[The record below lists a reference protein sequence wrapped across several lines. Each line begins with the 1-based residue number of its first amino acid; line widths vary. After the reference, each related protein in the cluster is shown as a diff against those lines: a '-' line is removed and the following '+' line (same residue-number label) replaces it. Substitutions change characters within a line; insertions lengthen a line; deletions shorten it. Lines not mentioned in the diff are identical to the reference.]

1 MKRLFYL
8 LSVFLIWLCIWCA
21 PVSAQDLSPDVSDSL
36 EAQILEL
43 SFDDLPA
50 FEGDGFMLGYR
61 DTIFQAEGQ
70 AGVDHYDEAI
80 AGYESPYDPA
90 REWIA
95 GQFPSEVIKLGDLMY
110 TGIGIE
116 QLTMDG
122 IGQITGIDIENFQ
135 LADVPFLRDLTLS
148 DLVGDVPF
156 LGDYAL
162 VDLPN
167 LVERI
172 GGSGSQEMLSQ
183 YLASNPDIA
192 DMSIAESGL
201 GSLQVSD
208 VPNLGATK
216 LGEIPEVGDDVIANV
231 PGLSIMQFGSYP
243 GLEMVGGLIP
253 IAKQDISF
261 GEKEYSGQKV
271 TPKPVSG
278 GTNGKETWEPIAC
291 VGGCAH
297 IELYDS
303 DISPIK
309 GAWAGSNWMTNKHRV
324 RDGFGILGAVF
335 NEAGAYRVPFGP
347 TFALQVRGT
356 DEATGSADWG
366 IAFRVCKRGFI
377 DLGCTAYFMEVPL
390 PITTHEG
397 ATILT
402 GIKDGLGGSTQPIKA
417 PDGWE
422 DLRPETPPE
431 VRALIGAHT
440 PRGSRGS
447 FGLCGEGPGG
457 VNFQS
462 LAAAFSSIEGN
473 YNSVGAYTAR
483 GRGLGRYQYMTYR
496 EDVKASIK
504 QKSGGE
510 AFLRRVE
517 AGSAVSPSEVEEYFP
532 AADQDAIFRADRNR
546 NIEQAMSE
554 GFTGSEIIE
563 RVGQIHFGGP
573 DAPIDGSWSDTHG
586 RLTLKTYGEE
596 LAETYQAVESS
607 DSSSDSEC
615 TPGGLIAGKSIQ
627 DAIAYEQADFQDF
640 DAYRA
645 YRGGYHAGI
654 DFDYR
659 FGAGEGGEVVSLLGG
674 EVVDTYAIAQNR
686 VTGEGSVT
694 VVVATTD
701 SDGRDVQLLYTH
713 LSESSVASAVEIG
726 STVSPGQSLGVV
738 GGEDTVSRGAHLDL
752 KIKVDGNYV
761 DPDEFMQA
769 VVDGGGTV
777 TTIDVAT
784 GAKGTAQ
791 VGGFQ

>member
-8 LSVFLIWLCIWCA
+8 FLASLICLCIWCTPA
-21 PVSAQDLSPDVSDSL
+21 FAQDSSSNVPDSL

-50 FEGDGFMLGYR
+50 FEQGGFMLGYR

-70 AGVDHYDEAI
+70 AGVDRYDEAI
-80 AGYESPYDPA
+80 AGYEQPYDPA

-116 QLTMDG
+116 QLTMDS
-122 IGQITGIDIENFQ
+122 IGQLTGIDIENFQ
-135 LADVPFLRDLTLS
+135 LADIPFLRDLTLG

-167 LVERI
+167 LAEQI
-172 GGSGSQEMLSQ
+172 GGSGSEEMLSQ
-183 YLASNPDIA
+183 YLASNPNIA
-192 DMSIAESGL
+192 DMSIAASGL

-261 GEKEYSGQKV
+261 GEREYSGQKA

-422 DLRPETPPE
+422 DLRPETPQE

-473 YNSVGAYTAR
+473 YNSVGAYTDG

-496 EDVKASIK
+496 EDVKASIR
-504 QKSGGE
+504 QKPGGE
-510 AFLRRVE
+510 AFLRRAA
-517 AGSAVSPSEVEEYFP
+517 AGAAVSPAEVEEYFP
-532 AADQDAIFRADRNR
+532 AADQDAIFRADQTR

-554 GFTGSEIIE
+554 GFTGSRIIE
-563 RVGQIHFGGP
+563 RIGQIHFGGP
-573 DAPIDGSWSDTHG
+573 DAPIDGGWSDVHG

-596 LAETYQAVESS
+596 LAETYHAVESS
-607 DSSSDSEC
+607 TESSMKCSAPTPVEPLQTHLTGTLSAQEYGAPR
-615 TPGGLIAGKSIQ
+615 PGGRLHAG
-627 DAIAYEQADFQDF
+627 QDF
-640 DAYRA
+640 DLGPDDTFQSYIGGQVVRVG
-645 YRGGYHAGI
+645 YDEGGYYHYVDIYNPELDVVERIAELDNLMVQEGDTIQAGQVVGQGTQTTGVVHLE
-654 DFDYR
+654 YR
-659 FGAGEGGEVVSLLGG
+659 PPVGANNEGGFGYQG
-674 EVVDTYAIAQNR
+674 TY
-686 VTGEGSVT
+686 
-694 VVVATTD
+694 D
-701 SDGRDVQLLYTH
+701 P
-713 LSESSVASAVEIG
+713 VEYLEN
-726 STVSPGQSLGVV
+726 LGVLRREGIQMIPV
-738 GGEDTVSRGAHLDL
+738 EQTEG
-752 KIKVDGNYV
+752 DGH
-761 DPDEFMQA
+761 DH
-769 VVDGGGTV
+769 
-777 TTIDVAT
+777 
-784 GAKGTAQ
+784 
-791 VGGFQ
+791 